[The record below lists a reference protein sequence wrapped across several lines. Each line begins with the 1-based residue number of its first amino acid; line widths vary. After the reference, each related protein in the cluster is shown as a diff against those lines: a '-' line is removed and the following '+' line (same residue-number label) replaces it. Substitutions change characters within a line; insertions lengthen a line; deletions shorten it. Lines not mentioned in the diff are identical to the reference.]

1 MRVALNIVG
10 VLCFLIGA
18 IWILQGLDVLTQG
31 TMAGHRGYAVL
42 GLAVVA
48 VGVVLLVV
56 ANRRKKAA

>member
-31 TMAGHRGYAVL
+31 AMAGHRGYAVL

-48 VGVVLLVV
+48 FGVVLLVV